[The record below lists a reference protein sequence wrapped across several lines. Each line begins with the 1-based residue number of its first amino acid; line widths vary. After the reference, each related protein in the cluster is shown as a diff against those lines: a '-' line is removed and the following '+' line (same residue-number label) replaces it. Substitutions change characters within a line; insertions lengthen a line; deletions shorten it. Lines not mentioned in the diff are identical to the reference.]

1 MRSILLID
9 DDPVV
14 RSWASG
20 ILRKHGYN
28 VIVAKDGREGI
39 DLAKGQQPDLVITDF
54 QMPGIS
60 GIEVLNKLK
69 EMNAALPVIV
79 LTAYGDAKL
88 TIKSIQ
94 EGAFDFIEKP
104 INSKELLQ
112 TIKNGLSAI
121 ELQELEESMGVS
133 IKKKKDEN
141 IMVGKTP
148 VMLNIF
154 KNIGRVSNNNIN
166 LLITG
171 ETGVGKER
179 LARLIHHTGPHS
191 DKPLLLINF
200 NSTDKSELK
209 ELFETGVKNGTLLL
223 DEVGSMDL
231 DTQLALL
238 NLIESTNQQT
248 AQGKKPHYRI
258 ISIDRSDLIDL
269 SEQGLFLKELLY
281 QLKVFVF
288 EIPPLRERREDIPYI
303 LHHLIQ
309 QLNPE
314 LGKNINHVEDGV
326 VPLLQSHQWPGN
338 IRELKNVLMQAM
350 VLSQSDTLQKKD
362 IKIRGLPLATKEQ
375 KEVLKADLRPLA
387 DVEKEHIAQ
396 TLHLLR
402 WNKQET
408 AAVLG
413 ITRPTLNAKIEK
425 YGLKK
430 A

>member
-1 MRSILLID
+1 MKSILLID

-14 RSWASG
+14 RSLVSG
-20 ILRKHGYN
+20 ILRKNGYN
-28 VIVAKDGREGI
+28 VFVAKDGREGI
-39 DLAKGQQPDLVITDF
+39 DLTKEKQPDLVITDY

-60 GIEVLNKLK
+60 GIEVLGKIK
-69 EMNAALPVIV
+69 KMNAAMPVIM
-79 LTAYGDAKL
+79 LTAHGDATL

-112 TIKNGLSAI
+112 TIKNGLVTVAP
-121 ELQELEESMGVS
+121 QEEESEGVS
-133 IKKKKDEN
+133 IQQKKDEN

-148 VMLNIF
+148 VMLNVF

-179 LARLIHHTGPHS
+179 LARLIHHTGPNANN
-191 DKPLLLINF
+191 PLLLINCK
-200 NSTDKSELK
+200 SVDKSELAD
-209 ELFETGVKNGTLLL
+209 LFEKGVNQGSLLL

-231 DTQLALL
+231 DTQLVLM
-238 NLIESTNQQT
+238 NLIEKTNQQ
-248 AQGKKPHYRI
+248 ASQGAKPAYRM
-258 ISIDRSDLIDL
+258 ISIDRSDLNDL

-281 QLKVFVF
+281 HLKVFVF
-288 EIPPLRERREDIPYI
+288 EIPPLRDRKEDIPYI
-303 LHHLIQ
+303 VHHLIQ

-314 LGKNINHVEDGV
+314 LAKNINHVEDGV
-326 VPLLQSHQWPGN
+326 MPLLQSHQWPGN
-338 IRELKNVLMQAM
+338 VRELKNVLMQAM
-350 VLSQSDTLQKKD
+350 VLSQSDTLQKKN
-362 IKIRGLPLATKEQ
+362 IRIQGLPMATKEQ

-387 DVEKEHIAQ
+387 DVEKEHIAK

-413 ITRPTLNAKIEK
+413 ITRPTLNAKIDK

-430 A
+430 S

>member
-1 MRSILLID
+1 MKSILLID

-14 RSWASG
+14 RSLVSG
-20 ILRKHGYN
+20 ILRKNGYN
-28 VIVAKDGREGI
+28 VFVAKDGREGI
-39 DLAKGQQPDLVITDF
+39 DLTKEKQPDLVITDY

-60 GIEVLNKLK
+60 GIEVLNKIK
-69 EMNAALPVIV
+69 EMNAALPVIM
-79 LTAYGDAKL
+79 LTAHGDATL

-94 EGAFDFIEKP
+94 DGAFDFIEKP

-112 TIKNGLSAI
+112 TIKNGLSIIAH
-121 ELQELEESMGVS
+121 QEEEEPVGVS
-133 IKKKKDEN
+133 IQKKKDEN

-148 VMLNIF
+148 VMLNVF

-179 LARLIHHTGPHS
+179 LARLIHRTGPNS
-191 DKPLLLINF
+191 DNPLLLINCK
-200 NSTDKSELK
+200 STDKSELK
-209 ELFETGVKNGTLLL
+209 ELFEKGVKHGALLL
-223 DEVGSMDL
+223 DEVGSMEM
-231 DTQLALL
+231 DTQLALV
-238 NLIESTNQQT
+238 NLIERTNQQT
-248 AQGKKPHYRI
+248 SQGMKSDYRI
-258 ISIDRSDLIDL
+258 ISLDRSDLNEL

-288 EIPPLRERREDIPYI
+288 EIPPLRERKEDIPYI
-303 LHHLIQ
+303 VHHLIQ

-314 LGKNINHVEDGV
+314 LGKNINHFEDGV
-326 VPLLQSHQWPGN
+326 VPLLRSHQWPGN

-350 VLSQSDTLQKKD
+350 VLSQSDTLQKKN
-362 IKIRGLPLATKEQ
+362 IRIQGLPLATKEQ
-375 KEVLKADLRPLA
+375 EEVFKADLRPLA
-387 DVEKEHIAQ
+387 DVEKEHIAKM
-396 TLHLLR
+396 LHLLR

-413 ITRPTLNAKIEK
+413 ITRPTLNAKIDK

-430 A
+430 S